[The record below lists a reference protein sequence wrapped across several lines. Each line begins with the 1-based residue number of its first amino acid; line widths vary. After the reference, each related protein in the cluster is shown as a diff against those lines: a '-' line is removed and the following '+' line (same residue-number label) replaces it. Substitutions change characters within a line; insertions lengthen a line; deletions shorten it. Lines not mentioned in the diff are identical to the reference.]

1 MLGTNMLTW
10 IENSTAGTLLNRRGP
25 SRGEMS
31 ATCED
36 DTKGLDSTQMPTS
49 RIHDGGPQDLG
60 LRILSRQAILQ
71 SVDEEVG
78 DGSLQV
84 ATPLVAKAI
93 ATPNRQLALS
103 KIVRSVTLAHRIL
116 ATSQVARSVTL
127 AHRILATSQ
136 VAQSVTLAHRTLAT
150 SQVAQSV
157 TLAHRTLATSQ
168 VAQSVALAHR
178 TFVTSQIAQS
188 LTAAHRLIATSGI
201 VQSLNAA
208 HQITASTTVTRS
220 ALLTSTVGRRLFETL
235 APFEERFRFEE
246 AGWFPHSTFPRHLWN
261 WNGDETY
268 SDEMILTHYRKNWS
282 RVSHV
287 IRNELASC
295 DVDFDAK
302 EAIRQALIAH
312 ENGLYQL
319 VPPALFAAIEGAVR
333 VCLND
338 DRVGSISVK
347 DQLLKRVGRLPLF
360 VLPDGDSSYCWFRS
374 TESPLIREHLY

>member
-1 MLGTNMLTW
+1 
-10 IENSTAGTLLNRRGP
+10 
-25 SRGEMS
+25 MS

-136 VAQSVTLAHRTLAT
+136 VAQSVTLAHRTFA
-150 SQVAQSV
+150 
-157 TLAHRTLATSQ
+157 
-168 VAQSVALAHR
+168 
-178 TFVTSQIAQS
+178 TSQIAQS

-246 AGWFPHSTFPRHLWN
+246 VGWFPHSTFPRHLWN

-360 VLPDGDSSYCWFRS
+360 VLPDGTLAIVGFAQLSH
-374 TESPLIREHLY
+374 HLYENIYTDDVRERFLEASIPNRHAAIHGLVIYSSEKSSLNAIFVAMYVFQILTVLKHRYLGNR